1 MTAAVQLKCDLCG
14 LDCGRHPLIRRF
26 ESDDRSF
33 CCAGCLNVYAILLE
47 SGVIA
52 AGQDFRETEVYRQG
66 LRLGLISNRQE
77 EAPEAPEAP
86 DVSPPADAEV
96 REALFQVSGMW
107 CSSCAWLI
115 EHALRKQYGVV
126 SADVFFASDL
136 VKVRYCPRLLPRER
150 IPATIAGFGYR
161 ASEYSGRDERD
172 SAETRD
178 LLLRIGVAAF
188 LWLNVMSLSLVL
200 YAGYF
205 ERISDSV
212 SRLLPFVLL
221 ALASASVFYA
231 AQPILRVAWFAV
243 RNRTVRMESL
253 LALGILAAYG
263 YSAAAAFAHGK
274 HFYFDTAC
282 AIIALVLAGKLAE
295 RSAKEKTARA
305 ITLLYRMMP
314 NKARLLMDGRERFV
328 AIEALQPGALFVVKA
343 GERIP
348 ADGLVEEGASHVDE
362 SVVTGESVPLRKAAG
377 DPVVCGS
384 LNTDSVLQIRA
395 TRTGADST
403 LARIIRLVE
412 TAMANRSP
420 LEQAV
425 DRAARIFVPCIVVL
439 AALTFAGWLAA
450 TGSPATALMRAITVL
465 VIACPCALGMATPLA
480 ITTAIGAAS
489 RKGILIGSSRV
500 LEILP
505 KVNVVVMDKT
515 GTMTEGNFRLLET
528 IGDTSH
534 LALAATLETRSEH
547 PLARALVRWAEQER
561 WQLDAPRNVEILK
574 GMGIRGEVAGHTV
587 WVGNRHLIDSVPE
600 ALEQQARAWE
610 QQGHTVAFYGCDAEV
625 SGALAFGDRIKAGAP
640 DLIASLK
647 KRGIRTLLLSGDA
660 PATTAWVATR
670 IGADGFIAGA
680 LPEQKIATIRE
691 LQERGSVVAML
702 GDGVNDA
709 PSLAQADAGIALGT
723 GADIAMQAA
732 PIILMGSDLDA
743 VLVALDLARQTIR
756 AIRQNLFWAFFY
768 NTAGISLAV
777 AGVLNPI
784 VAAGAMV
791 VSSLSVIGNS
801 LLLNRRLGA

>member
-1 MTAAVQLKCDLCG
+1 MTAAVQLKCDLCS
-14 LDCGRHPLIRRF
+14 LDCGRHPLTRRF
-26 ESDDRSF
+26 AAADRSF

-52 AGQDFRETEVYRQG
+52 TGQDFRETEVYRQS
-66 LRLGLISNRQE
+66 LRLGLISNPQE
-77 EAPEAPEAP
+77 AVPSGIAPPQ
-86 DVSPPADAEV
+86 DAEI
-96 REALFQVSGMW
+96 REALFQISGMW

-115 EHALRKQYGVV
+115 EHALHKHRGIL
-126 SADVFFASDL
+126 SAEVFFASDL
-136 VKVRYCPRLLPRER
+136 LKVRYCPRLLPRDR
-150 IPATIAGFGYR
+150 IPAAIMGLGYR
-161 ASEYSGRDERD
+161 AAEYTGRDERD
-172 SAETRD
+172 GAETRD

-188 LWLNVMSLSLVL
+188 LWMNVMSLSLVL

-205 ERISDSV
+205 ERISDSI
-212 SRLLPFVLL
+212 SRLLPFVLM
-221 ALASASVFYA
+221 ALATGSVFYA
-231 AQPILRVAWFAV
+231 SQPILRVAWFAV

-263 YSAAAAFAHGK
+263 YSAVEAFAHGK

-282 AIIALVLAGKLAE
+282 AIVALVLAGKLAE

-314 NKARLLMDGRERFV
+314 NKARLLVDGRERFV
-328 AIEALQPGALFVVKA
+328 AIEALESGAAFVVKA

-362 SVVTGESVPLRKAAG
+362 SVLTGESAPRRKSAG
-377 DPVVCGS
+377 DAVVCGS

-395 TRTGADST
+395 TRTGPDST
-403 LARIIRLVE
+403 LARIIRMVE
-412 TAMANRSP
+412 TAMANHSP
-420 LEQAV
+420 LERAV
-425 DRAARIFVPCIVVL
+425 DRAARIFVPCVIVL
-439 AALTFAGWLAA
+439 AVLTFAGWLTA
-450 TGSPATALMRAITVL
+450 TGSAAIALMRAITVL

-489 RKGILIGSSRV
+489 RRGILIGSSRV

-515 GTMTEGNFRLLET
+515 GTVTEGDFRLLEVS
-528 IGDTSH
+528 GDTSR
-534 LALAATLETRSEH
+534 LALAAALETRSEH
-547 PLARALVRWAEQER
+547 PLARALVRWAVDER
-561 WQLDAPRNVEILK
+561 WPLDAPRNVEVLK
-574 GMGIRGEVAGHTV
+574 GMGIRGEFAGQSV
-587 WVGNRHLIDSVPE
+587 WVGNRQLIAAVPE
-600 ALEQQARAWE
+600 PLEQQARAWE
-610 QQGHTVAFYGCDAEV
+610 QQGHTVAFYGCDGEAI
-625 SGALAFGDRIKAGAP
+625 GALAFGDRIKAGASG
-640 DLIASLK
+640 LIAGLK
-647 KRGIRTLLLSGDA
+647 RRGIRTLLLSGDA
-660 PATTAWVATR
+660 PATTAWVAAR

-680 LPEQKIATIRE
+680 LPEQKIATIRD
-691 LQERGSVVAML
+691 LQQKGSVVAML

-732 PIILMGSDLDA
+732 PIILMGPDLDA
-743 VLVALDLARQTIR
+743 VLATLDLARQTIR

-777 AGVLNPI
+777 AGMLNPI

-791 VSSLSVIGNS
+791 LSSLSVIGNS
-801 LLLNRRLGA
+801 LRLGRRLAR